1 MSMNVSLT
9 PELEKYIQKQVA
21 SQRYQTAS
29 EVVRQAIR
37 MMQTAEDYEKAR
49 LEALR
54 QDIQVGLDQL
64 DRGEYVEIRD
74 EKDQQALLQRITRE
88 GRARL
93 TAKHTRRS
101 A

>member
-1 MSMNVSLT
+1 MNVSLT
-9 PELEKYIQKQVA
+9 PGLEKYIQKQVA

-29 EVVRQAIR
+29 EVVREAIR
-37 MMQTAEDYEKAR
+37 MMQESEAYDKAR

-54 QDIQVGLDQL
+54 QDVQVGLDEIE
-64 DRGEYVEIRD
+64 RGEYTTIRN
-74 EKDQQALLQRITRE
+74 EEDQRTLFERITRA

-93 TAKHTRRS
+93 TGKRKRRS